1 MILKG
6 KTEEALYYALL
17 ASSAGGLFGAFMH
30 LFFYQPLF
38 SLGLKFGRES
48 LFWMGILDLTPISAM
63 FPGHVARS
71 LAAGLIGLGL
81 STVELDPGGASAFHL
96 RPLSPGAEPRHGRS
110 HNRLLLQ
117 MADALHSR
125 RLCRPHQTP

>member
-63 FPGHVARS
+63 FPGHVSRPCRPQ
-71 LAAGLIGLGL
+71 
-81 STVELDPGGASAFHL
+81 PGGRTHRPRPEYRGTGSRGRFRVSPSATFPRCRASTWSF
-96 RPLSPGAEPRHGRS
+96 S
-110 HNRLLLQ
+110 
-117 MADALHSR
+117 
-125 RLCRPHQTP
+125 